1 MSFDELMKA
10 TWQLCCQKVSFTRS
24 FTRAKLTSFI
34 GTRTGSLWLSKIK
47 RKSLKI
53 LSVRIVVLTV
63 KQA

>member
-10 TWQLCCQKVSFTRS
+10 TWQLSCQEVSLTHAR
-24 FTRAKLTSFI
+24 LTSFI